1 MTLLQDNGSAYRSVH
16 TLPQRIAG
24 LVFVAA
30 LHVVL
35 IYALLNAL
43 GVVPMPHIPMPFVG
57 YVIPPET
64 ETPLPPPPQIPLI
77 PAPRVSDIP
86 PPPLIVVPFEGS
98 GSNAITSLQPP
109 QPTVLPERQA
119 SLVPTLP
126 PPPPLFMPARAIAA
140 THTIPDYPP
149 VSRRLGEQGT
159 LRLRLAIT
167 SEGAVSEA
175 QIESSSGHPR
185 LDDAAVQWVKTHW
198 RYEPALEGTKRVPS
212 TAQAVVTFKLY

>member
-1 MTLLQDNGSAYRSVH
+1 MTLLQDNIGAYRSVQ

-24 LVFVAA
+24 LVFVAT

-43 GVVPMPHIPMPFVG
+43 GVVPMPRIPMPFVG
-57 YVIPPET
+57 YVIPPEID
-64 ETPLPPPPQIPLI
+64 TPLPPPPQIPLI
-77 PAPRVSDIP
+77 PAPRVSDIA
-86 PPPLIVVPFEGS
+86 PPPLLVVPLEGS
-98 GSNAITSLQPP
+98 GPNAITPPQPP
-109 QPTVLPERQA
+109 QPAVLPERQA
-119 SLVPTLP
+119 SLVPSS
-126 PPPPLFMPARAIAA
+126 PPPLLFTQARAIAA

-149 VSRRLGEQGT
+149 VSRRLAEQGT

-167 SEGAVSEA
+167 AEGAVSEA
-175 QIESSSGHPR
+175 QVESSSGHPR
-185 LDDAAVQWVKTHW
+185 LDDAAVQWVKAHW